1 MVRRGSSEGGRKLSD
16 DPPPGDTEGLFR
28 HAGLFTGIPE
38 NVRGINAVRLHLAS
52 IYVTILFAFTAAM
65 PAGVSELVD
74 EADSK
79 SVGSNA
85 VWVRFPP
92 PAHEQPRIS
101 L

>member
-1 MVRRGSSEGGRKLSD
+1 M
-16 DPPPGDTEGLFR
+16 
-28 HAGLFTGIPE
+28 
-38 NVRGINAVRLHLAS
+38 HLAS

-92 PAHEQPRIS
+92 PAHKNIPEILTRASGIFLNLMFYGNYIDHS
-101 L
+101 DTAVKKEK